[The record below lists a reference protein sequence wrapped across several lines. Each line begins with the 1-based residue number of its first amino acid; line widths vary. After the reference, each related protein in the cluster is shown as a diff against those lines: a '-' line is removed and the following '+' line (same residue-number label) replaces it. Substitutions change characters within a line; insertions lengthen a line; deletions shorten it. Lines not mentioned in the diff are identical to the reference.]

1 MKQGTIKTLGTA
13 LLGVAF
19 AATAA
24 GSASAAPAV
33 DAGQLGGVLKKLPV
47 KQTATTVS
55 GVSKTAH
62 SATGDIQAVPH
73 AKGNHLL
80 GGLPTQALGKALPL
94 GG

>member
-1 MKQGTIKTLGTA
+1 MKQATIKTLGTA

-24 GSASAAPAV
+24 GSASAV
-33 DAGQLGGVLKKLPV
+33 DAGQLGGVLHKLPV
-47 KQTATTVS
+47 EQTADTVS

-62 SATGDIQAVPH
+62 SATGDIQATPN
-73 AKGNHLL
+73 AKGNRLL
-80 GGLPTQALGKALPL
+80 GGLPTNALGKVL